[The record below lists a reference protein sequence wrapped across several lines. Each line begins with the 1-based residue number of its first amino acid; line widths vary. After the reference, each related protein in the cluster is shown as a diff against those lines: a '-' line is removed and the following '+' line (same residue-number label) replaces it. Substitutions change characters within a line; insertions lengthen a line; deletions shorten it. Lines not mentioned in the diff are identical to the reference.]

1 MIEYYYDEELKLFI
15 ITRENKVVFATEDES
30 KFFQVLDD
38 ILD

>member
-30 KFFQVLDD
+30 EFFQVLDD